1 MRQKAD
7 GLGHLFKM
15 FSAHLIQQY
24 GKKHRHDQI
33 KDDLSHG
40 YNQGVAENVEGIGKH
55 EHIFEIIQTH
65 PF

>member
-1 MRQKAD
+1 
-7 GLGHLFKM
+7 M